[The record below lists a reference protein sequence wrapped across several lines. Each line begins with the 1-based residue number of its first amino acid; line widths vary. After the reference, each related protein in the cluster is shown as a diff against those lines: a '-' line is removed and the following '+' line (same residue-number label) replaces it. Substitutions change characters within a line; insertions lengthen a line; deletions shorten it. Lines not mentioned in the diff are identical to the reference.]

1 MKKNE
6 TCKIENCNQPV
17 KAKGYCAKHY
27 RKWRHG
33 EYGKTRYKTCGAE
46 GCKKPRFSK
55 GYCEDHYN
63 TLFLSK
69 AAQQAEKASETPV
82 APTESPAPE

>member
-17 KAKGYCAKHY
+17 KAKGYCRKHY
-27 RKWRHG
+27 RKWRRG
-33 EYGKTRYKTCGAE
+33 GYGKARYKICGAE

-63 TLFLSK
+63 SLFLSK
-69 AAQQAEKASETPV
+69 AVKKAEE
-82 APTESPAPE
+82 APAPAESPAAE

>member
-55 GYCEDHYN
+55 G
-63 TLFLSK
+63 F
-69 AAQQAEKASETPV
+69 
-82 APTESPAPE
+82 